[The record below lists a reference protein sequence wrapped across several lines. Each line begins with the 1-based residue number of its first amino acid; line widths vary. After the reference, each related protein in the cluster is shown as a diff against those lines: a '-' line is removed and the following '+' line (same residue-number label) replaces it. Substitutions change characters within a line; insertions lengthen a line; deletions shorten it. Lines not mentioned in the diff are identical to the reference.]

1 MSITISNENIFDLDV
16 EAIVNPVNCVGV
28 MGKGLALEFKNRYPD
43 NFKYYKQACFQKTIQ
58 IGKCL
63 IYRVHG
69 HIYPYYII
77 NFPTKKHWSD
87 SSKYY
92 YIEEGLKDLKN
103 ILQTHKISSI
113 AIPALGCG
121 LGGLNVKIVYD
132 MLVESLI
139 KVSSQIYISLPKGV

>member
-1 MSITISNENIFDLDV
+1 MFILTDQSIFDIDA

-43 NFKYYKQACFQKTIQ
+43 NFQYYKQACSQNIVQ

-63 IYRVHG
+63 IFRVHG
-69 HIYPYYII
+69 YMYPQYII

-87 SSKYY
+87 NSQYY

-103 ILQTHKISSI
+103 IIQTQKISSI

-121 LGGLNVKIVYD
+121 LGGLDVKVVCDIIEKT
-132 MLVESLI
+132 LVD
-139 KVSSQIYISLPKGV
+139 VDSQIYLSIPKGA